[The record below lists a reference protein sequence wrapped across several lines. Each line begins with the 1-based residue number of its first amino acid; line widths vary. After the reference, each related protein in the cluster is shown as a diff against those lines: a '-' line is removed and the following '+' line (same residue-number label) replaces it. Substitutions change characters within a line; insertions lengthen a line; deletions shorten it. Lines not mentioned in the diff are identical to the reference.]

1 MVFKTQSITKNNLN
15 ANLYLF
21 VSQMEFTQVK
31 QQVSSSFETNYTDNS
46 SYPDDWL
53 KHYFLM
59 QSWKSIY
66 PHK

>member
-1 MVFKTQSITKNNLN
+1 MQI
-15 ANLYLF
+15 LYLF
-21 VSQMEFTQVK
+21 VSQIEFTQVK

-53 KHYFLM
+53 KCYFLM

-66 PHK
+66 PYKQLLHKVSYNFP